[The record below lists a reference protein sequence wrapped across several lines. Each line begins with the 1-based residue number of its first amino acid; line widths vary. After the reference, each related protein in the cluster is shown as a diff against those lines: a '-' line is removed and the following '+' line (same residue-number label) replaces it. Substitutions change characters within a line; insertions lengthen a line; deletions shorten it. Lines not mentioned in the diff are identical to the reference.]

1 MRRPRGSHAAAGGAT
16 AELSVSASS
25 TALGGAISST
35 SCPRRCVGR
44 ALGAAVLGNRG
55 LRGHA
60 PDASDAGIADA
71 CSRWESPAEAV
82 VELPSQVEGANS
94 KSIGMATSRQ
104 NSLSNSSSTS
114 GRAVGT
120 TGRRAVRCA
129 VADGPF
135 SDPSLGSARA
145 TAGVTVT
152 SGRSG
157 QVWACSCAH
166 RARRRATRS
175 WPPSTET
182 SRASPTSA
190 GNCSNCTTGHCLMGD
205 AATMLT
211 EGLSQPEPE
220 LAEGQMP
227 WCRCSR
233 ASCNWP
239 RRS

>member
-25 TALGGAISST
+25 AALGGDISST
-35 SCPRRCVGR
+35 GCSRRCVGR
-44 ALGAAVLGNRG
+44 ALGAAVRG
-55 LRGHA
+55 MRGRHGRA
-60 PDASDAGIADA
+60 PDASDAGVAAA
-71 CSRWESPAEAV
+71 CRWELPAEAV
-82 VELPSQVEGANS
+82 VEPPSQVEGATS
-94 KSIGMATSRQ
+94 KSIGMETSRQ
-104 NSLSNSSSTS
+104 NSSSDSSSPS
-114 GRAVGT
+114 GPAVGT
-120 TGRRAVRCA
+120 AKCTVRCA